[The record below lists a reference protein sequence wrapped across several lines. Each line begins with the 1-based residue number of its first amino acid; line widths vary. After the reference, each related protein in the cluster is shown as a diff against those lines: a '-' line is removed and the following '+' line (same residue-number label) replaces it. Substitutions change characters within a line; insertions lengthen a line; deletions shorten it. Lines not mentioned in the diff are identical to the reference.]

1 MSIGNNYQD
10 AIVGMGNYG
19 TGNLALTAGVGA
31 FVGSLI
37 GKNGGG
43 IFGNNGNVDAG
54 VAGLSGYELGRAI
67 GNISTHEDI
76 YDATNT
82 IKSEIGSSYMSLNN
96 SIAGVD
102 RDVLSLGYQGQLMT
116 KDTQN
121 LILSTTCAVEKA
133 IAYDGGLTRALI
145 NANTMQDLRDELCA
159 VKTENDFNS
168 RGLVPLSG
176 GFISHHTPNPCNDS
190 KVNAQI
196 EIINQN
202 VNQIGAGLNAL
213 LLATPTQ
220 TATK

>member
-1 MSIGNNYQD
+1 MSIGNNYED

-19 TGNLALTAGVGA
+19 SGNVGLMAGIGG
-31 FVGSLI
+31 FIGSAI
-37 GKNGGG
+37 NSNGGG
-43 IFGNNGNVDAG
+43 LFGNNRNIDSG

-67 GNISTHEDI
+67 GNIATHEDI

-96 SIAGVD
+96 SIANVD

-133 IAYDGGLTRALI
+133 IERDGAETRALI
-145 NANTMQDLRDELCA
+145 NNNTMQSLRDQLCA
-159 VKTENDFNS
+159 IKTENDFNI

-190 KVNAQI
+190 KVNTQI